1 MAQAGVSLFAFWIGG
16 ASYYSSEEELVVGG
30 RTDEEEL
37 QLAIHKWHQR
47 LLASKQTPKTT
58 PPPTPPPH
66 PDISAIAS
74 KLGRAGGYARAEALT
89 AKQRSDQASKAA
101 QVRWRK

>member
-1 MAQAGVSLFAFWIGG
+1 MSQAGVSSLFAFWVGG
-16 ASYYSSEEELVVGG
+16 GCYYTSEEELVVGG
-30 RTDEEEL
+30 RTDAEQEEL

-47 LLASKQTPKTT
+47 LLASKQV
-58 PPPTPPPH
+58 H

-101 QVRWRK
+101 QTRWRK